1 MAEQAKRTK
10 TKYPN
15 IYYNENTKLYDVKYN
30 YKVYDPLTQ
39 KNKYKAKWKYN
50 LSSLTEA
57 RGELAK
63 LQTGTNKAEDKDIT
77 LQGVFD
83 LWKNKAGGQNFSPV
97 TIRNTE
103 QQMKMIYQFLPA
115 ETKLKDITED
125 VYYKLSADC
134 RNHGYSEETLH
145 SINATFRK
153 MINLAYKKKLIT
165 ENILA
170 YSDNVKTKQK
180 EDYKTIS
187 KEEFEKID
195 AYFHYNKFVRLGVD
209 NYPKYRLLFNILYY
223 TGLRIGEAIALT
235 YNDFEEFSYY
245 KKGTEPLSLYVPNSQ
260 NAQGE
265 HLRGTRIKVTKSY
278 VSDMNL
284 TKDPKNFKKR
294 TVPLYTDPERLFI
307 RLKNGHLQDG
317 GSLEDKIFNWGHT
330 ACAYMLERACKACNL
345 PKYTC
350 HEFRHTFISNLIKN
364 NVPLPVIEKVSGDTQ
379 QTILERYSHMFES
392 DEVMVLITM
401 QSL

>member
-63 LQTGTNKAEDKDIT
+63 LQTGTNKAENKDIT

-103 QQMKMIYQFLPA
+103 QQMKMIYQFLPK

-170 YSDNVKTKQK
+170 YADNVKTKQK

-235 YNDFEEFSYY
+235 YNDFEEFTV
-245 KKGTEPLSLYVPNSQ
+245 KPNLCFS
-260 NAQGE
+260 
-265 HLRGTRIKVTKSY
+265 
-278 VSDMNL
+278 
-284 TKDPKNFKKR
+284 
-294 TVPLYTDPERLFI
+294 
-307 RLKNGHLQDG
+307 
-317 GSLEDKIFNWGHT
+317 
-330 ACAYMLERACKACNL
+330 
-345 PKYTC
+345 
-350 HEFRHTFISNLIKN
+350 
-364 NVPLPVIEKVSGDTQ
+364 
-379 QTILERYSHMFES
+379 
-392 DEVMVLITM
+392 
-401 QSL
+401 